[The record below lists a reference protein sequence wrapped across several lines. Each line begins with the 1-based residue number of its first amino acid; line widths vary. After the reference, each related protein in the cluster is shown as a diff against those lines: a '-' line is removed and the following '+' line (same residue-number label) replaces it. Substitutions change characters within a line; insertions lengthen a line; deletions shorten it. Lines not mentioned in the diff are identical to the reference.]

1 MIGDTE
7 NVGTSKSSTKS
18 IPSSSDDL
26 CQITD
31 AGGESILAPIQL
43 LGEFLTSVMTK
54 NYHSALKSC
63 ELILK
68 YEPNYSTAKEFF
80 PLLQEKCSQIQE
92 DDDDENNDDDDDGD
106 DGDDVDDDDDND
118 DDYTDDDD
126 GDSDEDNDDDDDDDD
141 NEDGT
146 SDSNDTGSDY
156 SDDDGDEDNQ
166 FSSYLI

>member
-7 NVGTSKSSTKS
+7 NVGTSKSPTKS
-18 IPSSSDDL
+18 VPSSSDDL
-26 CQITD
+26 SQITD
-31 AGGESILAPIQL
+31 AGGESILVPIQL

-80 PLLQEKCSQIQE
+80 PLLQEKCNQIQE
-92 DDDDENNDDDDDGD
+92 DDDDENNDDDDGD
-106 DGDDVDDDDDND
+106 DGDDVDDDDDSD
-118 DDYTDDDD
+118 DDYTDDYDD
-126 GDSDEDNDDDDDDDD
+126 DDSHEDNDDDDDD

-166 FSSYLI
+166 FSSYLM

>member
-26 CQITD
+26 SQITD
-31 AGGESILAPIQL
+31 AGGESVLAPIQL

-54 NYHSALKSC
+54 NYRSALKSC

-80 PLLQEKCSQIQE
+80 PLLQEKCNQIQE
-92 DDDDENNDDDDDGD
+92 DDDDENNGDDDGD
-106 DGDDVDDDDDND
+106 DEDDDND
-118 DDYTDDDD
+118 DDYTDDDG
-126 GDSDEDNDDDDDDDD
+126 GDSDEDNDDDDD
-141 NEDGT
+141 NEDST
-146 SDSNDTGSDY
+146 SDCNDTGSDY